1 MTTAPAT
8 PAAPSAGAAG
18 GAREAL
24 LAAGALLAL
33 LAFGKPLAPLLP
45 WGSDLVFTAVAAF
58 QLYVPLRLIERRGEL
73 PESHRIH
80 AHGLLLGPVAALRR
94 SRVLWRRRGRAR
106 RGWGSLDGLL
116 AAYGRG
122 AALRWPALR
131 REAALVVG
139 LVALTFPA
147 FAVGHH
153 LWRHWMLPPGASLS
167 FHFTLPPELFSLV
180 TTNLLLVALPEE
192 LFYRGFVETR
202 LERLWPTSWS
212 LLGIPLGR
220 TVIVVSAL
228 FALGHW
234 FGEWGNPARLGPFF
248 PAFLF
253 SLLARRQQ
261 SIVGAVVYHGLSN
274 VFSATLLAGYRV
286 G

>member
-1 MTTAPAT
+1 MTPA
-8 PAAPSAGAAG
+8 PAAPAEPRAHIAA

-24 LAAGALLAL
+24 IAAAGLLAL
-33 LAFGKPLAPLLP
+33 LALGKPLAPLFP
-45 WGSDLVFTAVAAF
+45 GGADVVFTAVAAF

-94 SRVLWRRRGRAR
+94 RRVLSRRRLRAR
-106 RGWGSLDGLL
+106 GLAPLDGLL

-122 AALRWPALR
+122 ATLR
-131 REAALVVG
+131 RAALQREAVLVVT
-139 LVALTFPA
+139 LALLTFPA

-153 LWRHWMLPPGASLS
+153 LWRLWLLPAGASLS
-167 FHFTLPPELFSLV
+167 FQFTSPPELFSLV

-202 LERLWPTSWS
+202 LERLWPTRWS
-212 LLGIPLGR
+212 LFGIPLGR

-253 SLLARRQQ
+253 SLLARRQG
-261 SIVGAVVYHGLSN
+261 SIVGAVAYHGLSN
-274 VFSATLLAGYRV
+274 VFSALLLAGYRV
-286 G
+286 S